1 MKTVHGIIWDPMEK
15 RKIPEKKQDGSSR
28 KKTGII

>member
-1 MKTVHGIIWDPMEK
+1 MKTVHGIIWDQMEK
-15 RKIPEKKQDGSSR
+15 RQTPKKKQDGSSR